1 MKRNTRNK
9 ILIWVI
15 VLGLVNFA
23 VYTAFYW
30 YLQGDAR
37 NGFIEKGEYFLRGHF
52 IRLRE
57 GRVSAPVSRATWI
70 YSYIHSISI
79 WPTIGAVLLS
89 MLWLARPHII
99 ATMKTDSLVSGKNFV
114 NLCGA
119 IVAAVTLASTG
130 LFILHLVQSLG
141 AAAAGKDFGL

>member
-1 MKRNTRNK
+1 MKRTTRNK

-37 NGFIEKGEYFLRGHF
+37 NGFIEQGEYFLRGHF
-52 IRLRE
+52 IRMRE

-70 YSYIHSISI
+70 YSFVHSISI

-99 ATMKTDSLVSGKNFV
+99 ATMKTDSLISGKVFV
-114 NLCGA
+114 NLCAA
-119 IVAAVTLASTG
+119 IVAVVTLASTG
-130 LFILHLVQSLG
+130 LFALHLVQALG
-141 AAAAGKDFGL
+141 AASAGKNFGL